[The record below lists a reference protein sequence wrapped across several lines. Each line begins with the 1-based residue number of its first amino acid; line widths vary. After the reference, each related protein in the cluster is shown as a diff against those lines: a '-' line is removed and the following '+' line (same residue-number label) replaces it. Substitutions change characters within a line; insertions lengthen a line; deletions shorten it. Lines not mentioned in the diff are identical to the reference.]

1 MTSAIEKK
9 LSALGM
15 DLPAVPAAVG
25 AYVGAVRAG
34 PLVITAGQ
42 LPWKEGKLLYTGK
55 VGAELSLEQGADAAR
70 MCLINALAQIKHV
83 VGNLDLVGQVVRVE
97 GYVQSATGFRQ
108 QPQVLNGASELLL
121 TLFGDKGKHTR
132 VAVAV
137 PEMPLDAPVQLALWV
152 EV

>member
-1 MTSAIEKK
+1 MSSAIESK
-9 LSALGM
+9 LAALEIV
-15 DLPAVPAAVG
+15 LPTVPAAVG

-42 LPWKEGKLLYTGK
+42 LPWRDGKLVHTGK
-55 VGAELSLEQGADAAR
+55 VGGELSLEQGAEAAR
-70 MCLINALAQIKHV
+70 ICLINALAQIKNV
-83 VGNLDLVGQVVRVE
+83 LGDLDLVRQVVRVE
-97 GYVQSATGFRQ
+97 GYVQSATRFRQ

-121 TLFGDKGKHTR
+121 AIFGDKGKHTR

-137 PEMPLDAPVQLALWV
+137 PEMPLDSPVQLAVWV

>member
-1 MTSAIEKK
+1 MSSAIESK
-9 LSALGM
+9 LKSQGIE
-15 DLPAVPAAVG
+15 LPAVPASVG

-34 PLVITAGQ
+34 SLVITAGQ
-42 LPWKEGKLLYTGK
+42 LPWKEGKLIHTGK
-55 VGAELSLEQGADAAR
+55 VGGELSLEQGAEAAR
-70 MCLINALAQIKHV
+70 TCLINALAQIKHV
-83 VGNLDLVGQVVRVE
+83 LGDLDLVRQVLRVE
-97 GYVQSATGFRQ
+97 GYVQSAPGFRQ

-121 TLFGDKGKHTR
+121 AIFGEKGKHTR

>member
-1 MTSAIEKK
+1 MSSSVESK
-9 LSALGM
+9 LAGLGIV
-15 DLPAVPAAVG
+15 LPAVPAAVG

-42 LPWKEGKLLYTGK
+42 LPWKEGKLIYAGK
-55 VGAELSLEQGADAAR
+55 VGAEVSLEQGAEAAR
-70 MCLINALAQIKHV
+70 LCLINALAQIKNV
-83 VGNLDLVGQVVRVE
+83 LGDLDLVRQVVRVE
-97 GYVQSATGFRQ
+97 GYVQSAPGFRQ

-137 PEMPLDAPVQLALWV
+137 SEMPLDAPVQLAVWV